1 MRQLQSVYC
10 WKPFQLS
17 AFKCAVLFFRDKL
30 LLDTFQC
37 NSNNCEFI
45 DGISLQIH
53 LPNSFFSHL
62 FVPVVCICDV
72 PFCVH
77 TARIKTYTEKR
88 IVIRRLTLHEISQS
102 LILFAPWNRLN
113 LEFHYF
119 VLLQILLEFPDVHIK
134 YINLWDSWWLLY
146 YWRIFG
152 FAVDKR
158 DKTFVS
164 EISLI
169 ELNELNAFE
178 LRILRKSKAKSSID
192 NSMLYFVF
200 SCFLSSC
207 VPFAQLISRFVR

>member
-119 VLLQILLEFPDVHIK
+119 VLLQILLEFPEFILNILIYETVGGYYTIDVSLDLPSIK
-134 YINLWDSWWLLY
+134 EIKRLSPRFLW
-146 YWRIFG
+146 
-152 FAVDKR
+152 
-158 DKTFVS
+158 
-164 EISLI
+164 
-169 ELNELNAFE
+169 LN
-178 LRILRKSKAKSSID
+178 
-192 NSMLYFVF
+192 
-200 SCFLSSC
+200 
-207 VPFAQLISRFVR
+207 